1 MFLCVFFRSRI
12 VDDDIDLK
20 TLPCNSEDVSAYDN
34 VEENTPT
41 IADIVDERPKLIQQ
55 LEEYKTE
62 KWKGVTVQSGIIK
75 FLLKHFAISKV

>member
-1 MFLCVFFRSRI
+1 MCLCIFFRSRI

-20 TLPCNSEDVSAYDN
+20 TLPCNFDDVSAYDN
-34 VEENTPT
+34 VEENIPT
-41 IADIVDERPKLIQQ
+41 IADIVDERPKLVQQ

-62 KWKGVTVQSGIIK
+62 KWKRVTVQSGIIK